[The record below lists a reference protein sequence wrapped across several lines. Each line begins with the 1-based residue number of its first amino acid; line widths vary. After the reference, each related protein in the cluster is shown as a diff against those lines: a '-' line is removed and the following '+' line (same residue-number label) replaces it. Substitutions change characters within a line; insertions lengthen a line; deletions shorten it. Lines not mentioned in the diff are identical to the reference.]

1 MARRGKKYIEAKQK
15 VPQEI
20 VSLEEGIELATQTST
35 TSFDASVELHMV
47 FGIDVSKGDQIVRGT
62 VTLPHGTGKT
72 TRVAVFVGD
81 DLQKEVKASGADLVG
96 GQELIDEIQKSGKCD
111 FDIAVATPEMMRFVG
126 KIAKI
131 LGPKGLMPSPKNETV
146 TSDPVKVVAELKAGK
161 VSFRNDEGANVH
173 QSIGKVSFGKEKL
186 LENALGFVEAINR
199 VKPTSSK
206 GVYIKRAF
214 IASSMGPSIKV
225 KI

>member
-1 MARRGKKYIEAKQK
+1 MAKRGKKYIDAKAALPEG
-15 VPQEI
+15 V
-20 VSLEEGIELATQTST
+20 VSLDEGMKAVLASST

-47 FGIDVSKGDQIVRGT
+47 LGIDVSKSDQIVRGT

-72 TRVAVFVGD
+72 MKIAAFVAD
-81 DLQKEVKASGADLVG
+81 DKVKEVEAAGADIVG
-96 GQELIDEIQKSGKCD
+96 GEQLIDEIQKSGKTD
-111 FDIAVATPEMMRFVG
+111 FDIAVATPDMMRFIG

-146 TSDPVKVVAELKAGK
+146 TPDPAKVVGELKKGK
-161 VSFRNDEGANVH
+161 VSFRNDEGANLH
-173 QSIGKVSFGKEKL
+173 QLIGKASFGEEKL
-186 LENALGFVEAINR
+186 VENAQAYVDAINR
-199 VKPTSSK
+199 VKPASSK

-214 IASSMGPSIKV
+214 LAASMGPSVKV